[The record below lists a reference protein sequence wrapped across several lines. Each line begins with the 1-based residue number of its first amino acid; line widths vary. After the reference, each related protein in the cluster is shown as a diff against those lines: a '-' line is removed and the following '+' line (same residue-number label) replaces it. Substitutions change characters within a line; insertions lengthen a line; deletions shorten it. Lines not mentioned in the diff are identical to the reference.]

1 MFTGIVRDLGVLV
14 EQRRDRLEIS
24 TCLREELSVG
34 ASIAVNGVCLTVSQ
48 LTSSGFVADI
58 SGETYERTA
67 LGNQRSR
74 ARVNLELPLSLEAGL
89 DGHIVLGHVDTIGKV
104 QEARREGQGWRFMF
118 SYPARFAAYLVE
130 KGSVAIDGVS
140 LTPFNVTDET
150 FQVAVIP
157 QTYRAT
163 ALQDR
168 HVGDPVNIEFD
179 IVAKYV
185 ERMMKDVH

>member
-1 MFTGIVRDLGVLV
+1 
-14 EQRRDRLEIS
+14 
-24 TCLREELSVG
+24 
-34 ASIAVNGVCLTVSQ
+34 
-48 LTSSGFVADI
+48 
-58 SGETYERTA
+58 
-67 LGNQRSR
+67 
-74 ARVNLELPLSLEAGL
+74 
-89 DGHIVLGHVDTIGKV
+89 
-104 QEARREGQGWRFMF
+104 MF